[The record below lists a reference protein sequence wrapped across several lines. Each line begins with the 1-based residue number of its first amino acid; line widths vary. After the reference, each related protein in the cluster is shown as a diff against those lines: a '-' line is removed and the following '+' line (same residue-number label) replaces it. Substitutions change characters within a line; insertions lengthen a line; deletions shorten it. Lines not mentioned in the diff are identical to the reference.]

1 MEGFTLGL
9 ALVDAIPVLSFG
21 ISMVIIASRF
31 DSPLFLLGA
40 SLSVLAGC
48 CKVAWKLVLGI
59 AKKDI
64 KWLNKP
70 FVPMQASG
78 FLLILVSLV
87 LGFRRIR
94 WSGLLSAVTGVP
106 SVLFFVSWIGC
117 MFTMSW
123 YREHKFQRN
132 DARSNWTA
140 QIINAISSVA
150 VFRAVSRTRE
160 KPYSEVSTKLF
171 GRSSQGTTSPFFSA
185 RSRNSRVRR
194 EVEVLSRS
202 KIPMMDLSRT
212 AMSLPIERSI
222 KNLRFSSVKFGE

>member
-31 DSPLFLLGA
+31 SSPLFMIGA
-40 SLSVLAGC
+40 ALSVLAGC

-123 YREHKFQRN
+123 YRKHKFQRN

-140 QIINAISSVA
+140 QIINAIGQ
-150 VFRAVSRTRE
+150 TCLLLGI
-160 KPYSEVSTKLF
+160 LF
-171 GRSSQGTTSPFFSA
+171 AG
-185 RSRNSRVRR
+185 
-194 EVEVLSRS
+194 
-202 KIPMMDLSRT
+202 
-212 AMSLPIERSI
+212 
-222 KNLRFSSVKFGE
+222 